1 MKGIYLLFFLL
12 LININCLLI
21 RAQEIENATLLTVSQ
36 LETTYR
42 IKDYPIVYYL
52 ASRDYKTVEYFEL
65 KDTLFRDTLLFFYQ
79 KYTIDSIFFKETNY
93 SGSFNLFE
101 AYSYKWGKKEFIIL
115 SFVNMYQMGTDQQ
128 TYYVIFQIKNNRGII
143 KSKFTRDSYLSKISV
158 VKRCNTI
165 KLKCKSWDK
174 N

>member
-79 KYTIDSIFFKETNY
+79 KYTIDSIFFKENRVN
-93 SGSFNLFE
+93 GVFLI
-101 AYSYKWGKKEFIIL
+101 KKEQCI
-115 SFVNMYQMGTDQQ
+115 SKQS
-128 TYYVIFQIKNNRGII
+128 IF
-143 KSKFTRDSYLSKISV
+143 
-158 VKRCNTI
+158 
-165 KLKCKSWDK
+165 
-174 N
+174 

>member
-65 KDTLFRDTLLFFYQ
+65 KDTLFRDTLLFFI
-79 KYTIDSIFFKETNY
+79 KNTPLT
-93 SGSFNLFE
+93 LF
-101 AYSYKWGKKEFIIL
+101 SLKKLIIL
-115 SFVNMYQMGTDQQ
+115 VVLIYLKLILTNGEKKSSSFSPLSTCIRWEP
-128 TYYVIFQIKNNRGII
+128 TNRLTTLYF
-143 KSKFTRDSYLSKISV
+143 K
-158 VKRCNTI
+158 
-165 KLKCKSWDK
+165 
-174 N
+174 